1 MKNNTNQQKINEKGV
16 LDVLESKVKLY
27 KKQIALTAGIVVLV
41 AAAAGLISHLKNQAY
56 QKQWGDLFLAELPI
70 AAAQEGETPDLSQ
83 LEVYAAANESSQAGA
98 YAALTLGDAY
108 YQQKN
113 YEKAEI
119 YFKQAIKNGNKDL
132 QAIAESSL
140 IAVYVAQEAYAKAV
154 EQADAFIAKNPGHF
168 ALAQVKTHKAL
179 ATELS
184 GKPQEAKVLY
194 AEIIEQYPSSYSSA
208 LAELQSSK
216 IK

>member
-27 KKQIALTAGIVVLV
+27 KKQIALTAGVIVLAV
-41 AAAAGLISHLKNQAY
+41 AAAGLVSHLKNQAY

-70 AAAQEGETPDLSQ
+70 ATGQEGETPDLSQ
-83 LEVYAAANESSQAGA
+83 LEVYAAANEASEAGA
-98 YAALTLGDAY
+98 YAALTLGNAY

-140 IAVYVAQEAYAKAV
+140 IAVYVAQEAYTKAV

-208 LAELQSSK
+208 LAELQSNK

>member
-1 MKNNTNQQKINEKGV
+1 MKNNTNQKKMNEKGV

-27 KKQIALTAGIVVLV
+27 KKQIALTAGVVVLA

-70 AAAQEGETPDLSQ
+70 ATAQEGETPDFSQ
-83 LEVYAAANESSQAGA
+83 LEVYAASNETSQAGA
-98 YAALTLGDAY
+98 YAALTLGNAY
-108 YQQKN
+108 YQEKN

-132 QAIAESSL
+132 QAVAETSL
-140 IAVYVAQEAYAKAV
+140 IAVYIAQENYAKAV
-154 EQADAFIAKNPGHF
+154 EQADAFIAKNPNHF
-168 ALAQVKTHKAL
+168 AMAQVKTHKAL

-184 GKPQEAKVLY
+184 GKPQEAKALY